1 VKPITYQHQA
11 GEIWAMELEGLRG
24 TILRDFAPDEATRAT
39 RALFRIL
46 GLKEGKFCN
55 EIHDPVEGAHEGV
68 TKTRTLSLVPFPS
81 QRHIGNRLRT
91 EADRHN

>member
-1 VKPITYQHQA
+1 VEARDDLDDA
-11 GEIWAMELEGLRG
+11 GFEPVVERVG
-24 TILRDFAPDEATRAT
+24 EARQESSPEAHADLWE
-39 RALFRIL
+39 RL
-46 GLKEGKFCN
+46 GKFCN